1 MQSLNST
8 SATILN
14 MSSPLLEAPVV
25 VVSQVAKF
33 SSPREEYDLFASDGT
48 ALGRIEEQASLGS
61 FFARKLATLTFVVS
75 DESGNPL
82 ATIEKPGSIGR
93 SAFFV
98 SDASGQQ
105 LGSIEQENVLL
116 DPQFIV
122 RTQTGDLRLTSTPVA
137 AWTWSL
143 VDQTGTE
150 VGTINREFAGLA
162 DMFTSAESFVVR
174 LGPSLAGS
182 SRLVALVACAS
193 LDFVRD
199 ERKRR

>member
-1 MQSLNST
+1 
-8 SATILN
+8 
-14 MSSPLLEAPVV
+14 MSSVLLEAPVV

-33 SSPREEYDLFASDGT
+33 SSPREEYDLFAPDGT

-75 DESGNPL
+75 DESGSQL
-82 ATIEKPGSIGR
+82 ATIQKPGSIGR

-98 SDASGQQ
+98 TGASGQQ
-105 LGSIEQENVLL
+105 VGSIEQENIFL
-116 DPQFIV
+116 DPQFTV
-122 RTQTGDLRLTSTPVA
+122 RTPTGDLRLTSTAVA

-143 VDQTGTE
+143 VDQAGTE
-150 VGTINREFAGLA
+150 VGTIDREFAGLA

-174 LGPSLAGS
+174 LGAGLS
-182 SRLVALVACAS
+182 GASRLVALVACAC